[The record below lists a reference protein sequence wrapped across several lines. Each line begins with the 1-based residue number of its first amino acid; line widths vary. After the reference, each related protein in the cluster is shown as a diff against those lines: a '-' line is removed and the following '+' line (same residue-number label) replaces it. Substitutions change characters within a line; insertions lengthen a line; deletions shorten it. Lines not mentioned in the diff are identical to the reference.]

1 MSVTFVIVLVVSAL
15 FLGAMFTAA
24 YNDDKTKGL

>member
-1 MSVTFVIVLVVSAL
+1 MSTSFILVMTVTVLL
-15 FLGAMFTAA
+15 LGSIFTAA

>member
-1 MSVTFVIVLVVSAL
+1 MSTAFLLVIAVSVLM
-15 FLGAMFTAA
+15 LGSIFTAA